1 MRRSAYL
8 LFAAANLLTICP
20 AAAATRPRYG
30 GTLRVELSAN
40 PVSLDPAQPS
50 ALPTRAQQELAP
62 LMFDCLVVIDSQGKP
77 QPGLAASWEHD
88 TDYRRW
94 LFRLQP
100 G

>member
-8 LFAAANLLTICP
+8 LFAAASLLLALHP
-20 AAAATRPRYG
+20 AGAATRPRYG
-30 GTLRVELSAN
+30 GALRVELSAN
-40 PVSLDPAQPS
+40 PLSLDPPQPS
-50 ALPTRAQQELAP
+50 ALPTSAQQELTP

-94 LFRLQP
+94 LFRL
-100 G
+100 